1 MKEKIMK
8 SLVVALLFLFTLY
21 LFQYFNESREK
32 QVRMLRSL
40 LKNTKIKIYN
50 LKLFKSYY
58 SSVFILVHS
67 NIIFGAH
74 PAL

>member
-1 MKEKIMK
+1 MNERKIMK

-50 LKLFKSYY
+50 LK
-58 SSVFILVHS
+58 
-67 NIIFGAH
+67 
-74 PAL
+74 ALQKLGIHVYIGRF

>member
-32 QVRMLRSL
+32 TSENVKEFIEKHEDYIFLSPE
-40 LKNTKIKIYN
+40 NTHI
-50 LKLFKSYY
+50 
-58 SSVFILVHS
+58 
-67 NIIFGAH
+67 NI
-74 PAL
+74 